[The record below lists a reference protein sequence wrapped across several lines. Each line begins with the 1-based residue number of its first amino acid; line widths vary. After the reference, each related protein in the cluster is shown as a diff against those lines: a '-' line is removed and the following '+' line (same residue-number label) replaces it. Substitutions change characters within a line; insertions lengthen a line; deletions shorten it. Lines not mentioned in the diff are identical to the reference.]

1 MLQDLLSLWTDKTLK
16 STIHRVQYNS
26 PKGLYRYS
34 VPFFMHPSPGSK
46 VPSGAGELDTYQY
59 VLSKFDATNSHR
71 KAGKA

>member
-1 MLQDLLSLWTDKTLK
+1 MLQDLLSLWTNKTLK

-46 VPSGAGELDTYQY
+46 VPSGAEELDTYDY
-59 VLSKFDATNSHR
+59 VLSKFDATYSHR